1 MYLVEGT
8 NRAMVLDAGYFDAKD
23 AANLYETARKI
34 VGAGKPIDL
43 IIGHPHPDV
52 IAHPGIAPVENHHF
66 VL

>member
-34 VGAGKPIDL
+34 VGAGKPIASVPVYRKRG
-43 IIGHPHPDV
+43 IGR
-52 IAHPGIAPVENHHF
+52 
-66 VL
+66 

>member
-43 IIGHPHPDV
+43 IIGHPHRTTCR
-52 IAHPGIAPVENHHF
+52 
-66 VL
+66 